1 MNNFR
6 ELSLIDLTESDESDI
21 EMAGDQNQN
30 QNEAINEQQNT
41 DQGTLIQRVAVKVPP
56 FWGESPDI
64 WFVQVEA
71 QFATAN
77 VVTDDSKFNTVV
89 GAIESQV
96 LNKVRNAVL
105 NPPTGRKYDNLKEA
119 MLKEFAESDYAK
131 MKKLFSDLSLGDNKP
146 SFLLND
152 MRRLGGTNVND
163 DVLKTLWIQ
172 QLPVQIR
179 AIIATSTSTLTEL
192 ATTADKIHE
201 VSSLSSVQQVTND
214 TSQPS
219 ANEMLSTI
227 QKQINQLCN
236 AFKSFNNDGSRARS
250 RSRRDHFQRNRSQTP
265 STSDQTEKKSDDFCW
280 YHRTMGNKANKCRS
294 PCRFRKSKN

>member
-1 MNNFR
+1 MNNFQD
-6 ELSLIDLTESDESDI
+6 LSLIDLTESDISDND
-21 EMAGDQNQN
+21 MAGDENQN
-30 QNEAINEQQNT
+30 GANNDQRNT
-41 DQGTLIQRVAVKVPP
+41 DQGTLVQRVAVKVPP

-71 QFATAN
+71 QFAN
-77 VVTDDSKFNTVV
+77 SNIVTDDSKFNTVV

-105 NPPTGRKYDNLKEA
+105 NPPDGRKYENLKETI
-119 MLKEFAESDYAK
+119 LKEFAESDYTK

-172 QLPVQIR
+172 QLPVHIR
-179 AIIATSTSTLTEL
+179 AIIATSTSALAEL

-201 VSSLSSVQQVTND
+201 VSSLSSVQQVNND
-214 TSQPS
+214 TPQPS
-219 ANEMLSTI
+219 ANEMLSAM

-236 AFKSFNNDGSRARS
+236 AFKNLNNGDSRSRS
-250 RSRRDHFQRNRSQTP
+250 RSRRNNFQRNRNQTP
-265 STSDQTEKKSDDFCW
+265 SSTSGQTEKKCDDICW
-280 YHRTMGNKANKCRS
+280 YHRTMGNKAEKCRS
-294 PCRFRKSKN
+294 PCRFRNSKN